1 MPIQAISG
9 ADRVVSSAITQ
20 GLEEYLAHVETYN
33 TIARKLAQA
42 AARKNE
48 SEMRVLSLLE
58 KDAADREAEQRRRIA
73 LADLEA
79 GIERSKAD
87 TLIPPTPELLAKGD
101 FISRKIADKQWADGA
116 LSGYRRVQIMQ
127 ITYLAGRGVLDDQMF
142 AACKWYR
149 DRFEAAQMEPSAPVA
164 SYGETVRGDA
174 IYGHLPRSEWAAE
187 ARADVRWAREFIPDD
202 MLDLFEM
209 IVLDDLPLTQA
220 AKSRKCRFNNVKAAF
235 RLACSRLYDGVAHRL
250 THNRLTLRA
259 R

>member
-116 LSGYRRVQIMQ
+116 LSGYRRVQISQ
-127 ITYLAGRGVLDDQMF
+127 IVLLHGRGVLSDETF
-142 AACKWYR
+142 AATKWYR
-149 DRFEAAQMEPSAPVA
+149 DRYEAAQMDAKAPVA
-164 SYGETVRGDA
+164 RYGETVRGDPV
-174 IYGHLPRSEWAAE
+174 YGHLPSTEWAAE
-187 ARADVRWAREFIPDD
+187 AREDIRDARSFIPNDILPMFD
-202 MLDLFEM
+202 AV
-209 IVLDDLPLTQA
+209 VLEDIGMKDA
-220 AKSRKCRFNNVKAAF
+220 AKLKRLRYANFSAAF
-235 RLACSRLYDGVAHRL
+235 KLATERLYDGISHRL
-250 THNRLTLRA
+250 SMIGR
-259 R
+259 